1 MTTPPID
8 LSSFRPDFTAVIIG
22 ASGGIGRAL
31 TAALSTHPQ
40 CGRTYA
46 FSRSGQVS
54 GFGDNSRVMQA
65 RMDVTVPESISAGF
79 DACGDNLDL
88 VICATGTLHGAGL
101 SPEKSWR
108 QMDADAFAQA
118 FAINTTGPALV
129 AQQALGR
136 LNRSHKSAFA
146 ALSAR
151 VGSISDNHLGGW
163 HAYRASKAALN
174 MLIRNLAIEL
184 ARKNASALAVG
195 LHPGTVDTPMS
206 EPFQSNVAEAKLFT
220 PQFSAACLLNV
231 LNGLSNNESGGLY
244 AWDGQSIP
252 P

>member
-136 LNRSHKSAFA
+136 LNRSHKSAF
-146 ALSAR
+146 
-151 VGSISDNHLGGW
+151 
-163 HAYRASKAALN
+163 
-174 MLIRNLAIEL
+174 
-184 ARKNASALAVG
+184 
-195 LHPGTVDTPMS
+195 
-206 EPFQSNVAEAKLFT
+206 
-220 PQFSAACLLNV
+220 
-231 LNGLSNNESGGLY
+231 
-244 AWDGQSIP
+244 
-252 P
+252 